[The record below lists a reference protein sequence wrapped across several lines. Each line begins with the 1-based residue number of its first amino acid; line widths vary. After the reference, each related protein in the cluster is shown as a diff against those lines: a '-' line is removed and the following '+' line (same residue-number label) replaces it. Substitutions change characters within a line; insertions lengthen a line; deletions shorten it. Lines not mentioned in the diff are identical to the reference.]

1 MKWIEVSVFFKTEN
15 KALAEDLIANAF
27 SDAGIEGV
35 AIEPTD
41 ETPADGWAKEVMPLP
56 VLQNRVTGYV
66 ADNDLAGPTCLNL
79 KRAVEILAGDHG
91 FEARFAHKRI
101 DEEDWAESWKSFF
114 WPEKI
119 GSRIV
124 VKPTWRD
131 YSEAPGDIIIELDP
145 GMAFGTGTHPT
156 TRLCVQMLETFVNR
170 EDVFLDVGT
179 GSGILM
185 AAAYKLGASTVCGID
200 IDPVAVEIS
209 GENLARNRVPA
220 HDSSVL
226 VGDLIQE
233 DRVRDVQERFDI
245 ISANILSEVI
255 LSLLDRVPAV
265 LKPKGIFI
273 CSGIIEENAPAVLE
287 KMESIGFTVL
297 EVRHSEGWTA
307 IAGRRHLYTDQNIQ
321 YVIEFISQCTI

>member
-1 MKWIEVSVFFKTEN
+1 MKWIEVSVLFETEN

-41 ETPADGWAKEVMPLP
+41 EMPPDGWAKELLPLP
-56 VLQNRVTGYV
+56 VRQNRVTGYV
-66 ADNDLAGPTCLNL
+66 ADNELAGSTCLKL
-79 KRAVEILAGDHG
+79 ERAVASLARDHG
-91 FEARFAHKRI
+91 FEARFEQKRI

-119 GSRIV
+119 GRRIV
-124 VKPTWRD
+124 VKPTWRT
-131 YSEAPGDIIIELDP
+131 YTPVSGDIIIELDP

-156 TRLCVQMLETFVNR
+156 TRLCVEMLETFVNR
-170 EDVFLDVGT
+170 GDAFLDVGT

-185 AAAYKLGASTVCGID
+185 VAAHKLGASTVCGID

-209 GENLARNRVPA
+209 GENLARNQVPE
-220 HDSSVL
+220 HDSRVL
-226 VGDLIQE
+226 VGDLIQD
-233 DRVRDVQERFDI
+233 DRARNIQDRFDI

-255 LSLLDRVPAV
+255 LSLLDQIPGV

-287 KMESIGFTVL
+287 KMESIGFSLL
-297 EVRHSEGWTA
+297 EVRHIEGWTA
-307 IAGRRHLYTDQNIQ
+307 IAGRR
-321 YVIEFISQCTI
+321 